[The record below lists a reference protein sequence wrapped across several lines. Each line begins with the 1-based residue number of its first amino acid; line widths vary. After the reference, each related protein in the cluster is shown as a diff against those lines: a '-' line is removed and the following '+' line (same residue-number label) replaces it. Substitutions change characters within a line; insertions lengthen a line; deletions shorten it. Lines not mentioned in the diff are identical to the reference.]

1 MRKILLLV
9 NPVLQQTAARRRDIT
24 RVVEVFRG
32 QGATV
37 EVMETGENRA
47 AGPKAKRAIAEG
59 YEAIV
64 VCGGDGTIFDV
75 IQGLGGSA
83 VPLGIIPFGTGN
95 VMAQNLKVP
104 KDPVA
109 AAHWILRSRPR
120 SVGLGKITC
129 CTVGGR
135 ESWLFAMAAGMGMHA
150 SLMSE
155 ARRSGKSR
163 VGRAAY
169 FAAGGRLLLNHPVRP
184 FEIEITTT
192 SGSVLQGQVC
202 EAVAVRVSE
211 LNRWRPGG
219 GLRFPF
225 LRLATVA
232 GDSRSRLALASFEA
246 LFRAGGARDREP
258 VADAAALY
266 RDVLRV
272 VCKPIP
278 GRIYQPPIAVQADGE
293 VLGAT
298 CATIEMSG
306 LNICLCSAD

>member
-9 NPVLQQTAARRRDIT
+9 NPVLQHTKARRRDIE
-24 RVVEVFRG
+24 RVEAVFREH
-32 QGATV
+32 GASV

-47 AGPKAKRAIAEG
+47 AGPKAKRAAAQG
-59 YEAIV
+59 YEAVV

-75 IQGLGGSA
+75 IQGLAGSD

-109 AAHWILRSRPR
+109 AARWILRSHPR
-120 SVGLGKITC
+120 SVGLGRITC

-169 FAAGGRLLLNHPVRP
+169 FAAGGRLLLNHPIRP
-184 FEIEITTT
+184 FDIEITTT
-192 SGSVLQGQVC
+192 NGSVIQAQVC
-202 EAVAVRVSE
+202 EALAVRVAE

-219 GLRFPF
+219 GLQFPF
-225 LRLATVA
+225 LRLATVE
-232 GDSRSRLALASFEA
+232 GNSRSRLALASFEA
-246 LFRAGGARDREP
+246 LFRAAGARDREP
-258 VADAAALY
+258 SPNAAAIY
-266 RDVLRV
+266 RDVVRV
-272 VCKPIP
+272 VCKPST
-278 GRIYQPPIAVQADGE
+278 GLKYEPPLGVQADGE
-293 VLGAT
+293 VLGAS
-298 CATIEMSG
+298 CATIEMAG
-306 LNICLCSAD
+306 LNVTLCAGD

>member
-9 NPVLQQTAARRRDIT
+9 NPVLQQTTARRRDIAS
-24 RVVEVFRG
+24 VLAVFRG
-32 QGATV
+32 HGASV

-47 AGPKAKRAIAEG
+47 AGPKAKRAAAQG
-59 YEAIV
+59 YEAVV
-64 VCGGDGTIFDV
+64 VCGGDGTIFDA
-75 IQGLGGSA
+75 IQGLAGSA

-95 VMAQNLKVP
+95 VMAQNLKIP
-104 KDPVA
+104 KDAAA
-109 AAHWILRSRPR
+109 AAHWILRSHSR
-120 SVGLGKITC
+120 SVGLGRITC

-169 FAAGGRLLLNHPVRP
+169 FAAGGRLLVNHPVRP
-184 FEIEITTT
+184 FDIQITTT
-192 SGSVLQGQVC
+192 TGSVIDAQVC
-202 EAVAVRVSE
+202 EALAVRVAE

-219 GLRFPF
+219 GLQFPF

-232 GDSRSRLALASFEA
+232 GASRSRLALASFEA

-258 VADAAALY
+258 AANAAAIY
-266 RDVLRV
+266 HDVVRV
-272 VCKPIP
+272 VCKPTP
-278 GRIYQPPIAVQADGE
+278 DLTYDPPIAVQADGE
-293 VLGAT
+293 VLGAS
-298 CATIEMSG
+298 CATIEMAG
-306 LNICLCSAD
+306 LNVSLCSAD